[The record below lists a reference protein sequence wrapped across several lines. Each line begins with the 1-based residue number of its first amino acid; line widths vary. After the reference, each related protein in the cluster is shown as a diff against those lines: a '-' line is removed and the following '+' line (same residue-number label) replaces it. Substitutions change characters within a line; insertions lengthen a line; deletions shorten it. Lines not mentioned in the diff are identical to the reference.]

1 MALRQHSFK
10 WYWANW
16 AKLLA
21 ETVTNSMSGS
31 SDGALGTKEEGLLG
45 DDGHMSRK

>member
-1 MALRQHSFK
+1 MSL
-10 WYWANW
+10 
-16 AKLLA
+16 AK
-21 ETVTNSMSGS
+21 TMTNSMSGS